1 MSYICK
7 YCEKECKNA
16 NSLRCHER
24 FCKANPNRD
33 LVYISHLDRT
43 GKSAT
48 VGKHLIHKGDV
59 QRYVDD
65 HDLTVFLNEGWEVG
79 MKLSSISKLSST
91 TKRNHQSGII
101 TGRAKTAELE
111 EARKLKISAKMIG
124 NDHWK
129 FNNNRGNG
137 KKGWYKGIF
146 CDSAW
151 ELAFVV
157 YNIDHNIPIQ
167 RCKQIF
173 EYEMDGRHHTYH
185 PDFITPEGIIEIK
198 GIWNNISRLKH
209 KLFPD
214 IIIYDSIKMKPILD
228 YVITTYGDDFWK
240 KLYETTH

>member
-91 TKRNHQSGII
+91 TK
-101 TGRAKTAELE
+101 TE
-111 EARKLKISAKMIG
+111 
-124 NDHWK
+124 
-129 FNNNRGNG
+129 
-137 KKGWYKGIF
+137 
-146 CDSAW
+146 
-151 ELAFVV
+151 
-157 YNIDHNIPIQ
+157 IQ
-167 RCKQIF
+167 KVR
-173 EYEMDGRHHTYH
+173 
-185 PDFITPEGIIEIK
+185 
-198 GIWNNISRLKH
+198 
-209 KLFPD
+209 
-214 IIIYDSIKMKPILD
+214 
-228 YVITTYGDDFWK
+228 
-240 KLYETTH
+240 